1 MKKRFTG
8 ILLCMLMFCMS
19 IFAGCSLV
27 TKDMAKYLATT
38 VVEIK
43 LKEPQGNANDTIKIE
58 KRDLIS
64 AYNTYGY
71 YYQQYGY
78 SQEEALNMTVDLLI
92 SRRITIAK
100 AEEFYPELSV
110 KEKTY
115 LWSETYDALNENFNS
130 YLDKVLGITDS
141 GSSNDEDEVKF
152 DGYEKNALLKEVEG
166 KLVIDKTKSASKKID
181 EFSYTIARDF
191 DNETDRELIYSSF
204 VKFVS
209 EQRDKNYTEAF
220 NDYFKALLKNEEG
233 QKLSEDKISVFARE
247 IKRLYKVVYENYMIE
262 KYQEYYTT
270 DESNESYI
278 SAKQIVD
285 LYSSKVRASY
295 TKYEIEGAETYDTD
309 MTKGAN
315 SIYYYK
321 DEGTKFF
328 KVAHILFKFN
338 DEQNARYKQ
347 IESEYK
353 SGKYTKEVRDA
364 ELDKLYASIVPIA
377 REKNAD
383 GIYEEK
389 ENKASYE
396 KSTKELRDYIA
407 NEVAKEQGKFN
418 KADRFNELIYQY
430 NEDPGMMNPSDIYT
444 IGVDSEGNAVSSFVP
459 EFNEA
464 GIELYNKGNGQVG
477 DISGLVRT
485 ENGLHVLFYAGEI
498 ENLYDGINEKFSLSD
513 EAVVKLYNERPNILL
528 NKTYFDSLYDEL
540 VTDNYAIFE
549 NLQMNEIKK
558 AYTITVYPDSYKDLK
573 G

>member
-19 IFAGCSLV
+19 IFTGCSLV

-115 LWSETYDALNENFNS
+115 LWSETYDALNDNFNS

-141 GSSNDEDEVKF
+141 GSSKDEDEVKF

-338 DEQNARYKQ
+338 DEQSARYKQ

>member
-1 MKKRFTG
+1 MKKRVTG

-27 TKDMAKYLATT
+27 TRDMAKYLATT
-38 VVEIK
+38 VIEIT
-43 LKEPQGNANDTIKIE
+43 LNEPLGNDNDKMIVQ

-71 YYQQYGY
+71 YYQQNGY
-78 SQEEALNMTVDLLI
+78 SKEEALNMTIELLI
-92 SRRITIAK
+92 NRRITIAK

-115 LWSETYDALNENFNS
+115 LWSETYDALNDNFNS
-130 YLDKVLGITDS
+130 YLNDVLGITDS
-141 GSSNDEDEVKF
+141 SSSSSDDEVKF
-152 DGYEKNALLKEVEG
+152 NGYDKNAVLKEVDD
-166 KLVIDKTKSASKKID
+166 KLLIEKTESASTKID
-181 EFSYTIARDF
+181 EFKYTVARDF
-191 DNETDRELIYSSF
+191 DKNEDRELIYSNF
-204 VKFVS
+204 VKFIS
-209 EQRDKNYTEAF
+209 DQRDKNYTEAF
-220 NDYFKALLKNEEG
+220 NDYFKALLSSEEG
-233 QKLSEDKISVFARE
+233 QKLSEDKISVFERE

-262 KYQEYYTT
+262 KYEEYYTT

-278 SAKQIVD
+278 TPKQIVD

-295 TKYEIEGAETYDTD
+295 TKYEIEGASTYDSD
-309 MTKGAN
+309 MTNSAN

-321 DEGTKFF
+321 DQGTKFF

-338 DEQNARYKQ
+338 DEQSARYKQ
-347 IESEYK
+347 IETEYN

-377 REKNAD
+377 REKNED
-383 GIYEEK
+383 GIYVEK

-396 KSTKELRDYIA
+396 KSSQALRDYIA
-407 NEVAKEQGKFN
+407 NEVAKEEGKFN

-444 IGVDSEGNAVSSFVP
+444 IGVDGEGNAVSSFVP

-464 GIELYNKGNGQVG
+464 GIALYNKGNGQIG

-513 EAVVKLYNERPNILL
+513 KAVVKLYNERPNILL
-528 NKTYFDSLYDEL
+528 NKTYFDTLYDEL
-540 VTDNYAIFE
+540 VSDNYAIFE
-549 NLQMNEIKK
+549 NLQMTEIKK
-558 AYTITVYPDSYKDLK
+558 AYTITVYPDSYKDLI

>member
-338 DEQNARYKQ
+338 DEQSARYKQ